1 VEHRKTPVTKA
12 LTLPGWIIA
21 LSTLVCLA
29 AASYFAFLL
38 VNGDSPEPPARP
50 AATATTTAPATRT
63 PTTAAPTTEVPTTEP
78 TTAATP
84 SPKPTAVP
92 ALRNIPVGI
101 FNNTRTAGLADRV
114 AAKARAAGWSVA
126 GVGNWRGSI
135 PETTVYYPPG
145 FAKQAQT
152 LARDLD
158 FSRVR
163 PLVAP
168 MRSDRLTVILSG
180 PQ

>member
-1 VEHRKTPVTKA
+1 M
-12 LTLPGWIIA
+12 TLPGWIIA
-21 LSTLVCLA
+21 LSALICLG

-38 VNGDSPEPPARP
+38 VNGNSAEPPAKP
-50 AATATTTAPATRT
+50 AATQTTTAPATT
-63 PTTAAPTTEVPTTEP
+63 QPTTEAPTTEP
-78 TTAATP
+78 TTAPTP
-84 SPKPTAVP
+84 SPKPTAAP

-101 FNNTRTAGLADRV
+101 FNNTRTPGLANTV
-114 AAKARAAGWSVA
+114 ADKARAAGWTVA
-126 GVGNWRGSI
+126 GVDNWRGAI

-168 MRSDRLTVILSG
+168 MRSDRLTLILSG